1 MASLKDATE
10 FLFGVKIDKKT
21 EWIIN
26 IFLLIFLSAVFLIM
40 SKYSKKQGELMAEKR
55 KQSQFSGI
63 VDSLYSDKANHAV
76 VSVFF
81 KDGIKKTGFPES
93 YYYAIKKNDSL
104 YKLKNNDTI
113 YLKRGNIIKKLN

>member
-1 MASLKDATE
+1 MVSLKDATE

-21 EWIIN
+21 EWIMN
-26 IFLLIFLSAVFLIM
+26 ICLLLFMIAVFLLM
-40 SKYSKKQGELMAEKR
+40 SKYSKKQSMLMTEKR

-63 VDSLYSDKANHAV
+63 VDSLFSDHSNHAQ
-76 VSVFF
+76 VSIFF
-81 KDGIKKTGFPES
+81 KDGNKQTGYPES
-93 YYYAIKKNDSL
+93 YYYAINKNDSL

>member
-1 MASLKDATE
+1 MVSIKDATE
-10 FLFGVKIDKKT
+10 FLFGFKMNKKT

-26 IFLLIFLSAVFLIM
+26 ICIIVFFIVCFWFIP
-40 SKYSKKQGELMAEKR
+40 KYSKKQSELMTEKW
-55 KQSQFSGI
+55 KQSHFSGI
-63 VDSLYSDKANHAV
+63 VDSLYCDRSNHAI

-81 KDGIKKTGFPES
+81 KDGNKERGLPEA

-104 YKLKNNDTI
+104 FKLKNNDTI